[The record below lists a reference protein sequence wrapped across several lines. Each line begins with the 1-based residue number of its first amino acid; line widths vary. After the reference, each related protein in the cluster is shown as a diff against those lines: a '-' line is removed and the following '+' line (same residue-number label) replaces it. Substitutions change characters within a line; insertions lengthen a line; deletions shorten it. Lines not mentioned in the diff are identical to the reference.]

1 MRLLTLR
8 GSVIRLGAG
17 TEGGSH
23 RDNITPEPEGGGRG
37 GGVMID
43 NLYAVHFRREV
54 SPYQTKICQYKYM
67 DVIKENRYSFFG
79 PLIFTLSFF
88 VFASVIQCQVSASI
102 DIGRRSRSP
111 VTEPGPVSALTVRA
125 GQLRA
130 HPETDRYFPSSAE
143 LRRAQT
149 QRYCVKTCVSN

>member
-54 SPYQTKICQYKYM
+54 SPYQTKICQYSTWM
-67 DVIKENRYSFFG
+67 
-79 PLIFTLSFF
+79 LSKRTGTAFL
-88 VFASVIQCQVSASI
+88 
-102 DIGRRSRSP
+102 
-111 VTEPGPVSALTVRA
+111 E
-125 GQLRA
+125 
-130 HPETDRYFPSSAE
+130 H
-143 LRRAQT
+143 
-149 QRYCVKTCVSN
+149 

>member
-1 MRLLTLR
+1 M
-8 GSVIRLGAG
+8 
-17 TEGGSH
+17 
-23 RDNITPEPEGGGRG
+23 
-37 GGVMID
+37 
-43 NLYAVHFRREV
+43 YAVHLEEKYLHITPR
-54 SPYQTKICQYKYM
+54 YANTQYM
-67 DVIKENRYSFFG
+67 DVNYQREQRWHYG
-79 PLIFTLSFF
+79 ALIFTLSFF
-88 VFASVIQCQVSASI
+88 VCASVIQCQVSASI

-143 LRRAQT
+143 GRRAQT